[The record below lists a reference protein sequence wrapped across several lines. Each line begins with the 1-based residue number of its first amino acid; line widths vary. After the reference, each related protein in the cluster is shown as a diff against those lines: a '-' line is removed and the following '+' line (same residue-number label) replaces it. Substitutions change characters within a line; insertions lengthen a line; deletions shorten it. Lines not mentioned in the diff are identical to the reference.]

1 MSKSRRKF
9 KGDFK
14 AKVVLE
20 VLKER
25 ESLPAIAAKYELHP
39 TQVGAWKQL
48 AVDQLSSLFEGKPK
62 SVSEITSPSV
72 EPELYEQIG
81 RLKMELEWLKKKL
94 PTIA

>member
-25 ESLPAIAAKYELHP
+25 ESLQTIAAKYELHP

-48 AVDQLSSLFEGKPK
+48 AIEQLSNLFEGRPK
-62 SVSEITSPSV
+62 SVSENTSPLIES
-72 EPELYEQIG
+72 ELYEQIG